1 MEPLLFYGVPHGC
14 SFGAIVALEWS
25 GRPSRLCRVEMPA
38 QTRGALFS
46 RINPKGKTPALLTE
60 TGTLLSESSAILHH
74 LAAGDPARR
83 LVGDQGSPA
92 FDRVNQAL
100 AFLNAGFV
108 PMFTP
113 LWAARYMAEDDPARP
128 VLTAFGRE
136 HVGKALDQIEA
147 MLEGRAWLGGDA
159 RSIADAY
166 FTGVIRWVEH
176 LDAARLADRPR
187 VQALAHRLE
196 DDPAVRFAHAI
207 EAGEDAV
214 GAGGFLGRVT
224 LEDVVGR
231 LAA

>member
-25 GRPSRLCRVEMPA
+25 GRPYRLCRVEMPA

-113 LWAARYMAEDDPARP
+113 LWAARYMAED
-128 VLTAFGRE
+128 GR
-136 HVGKALDQIEA
+136 
-147 MLEGRAWLGGDA
+147 
-159 RSIADAY
+159 
-166 FTGVIRWVEH
+166 
-176 LDAARLADRPR
+176 
-187 VQALAHRLE
+187 
-196 DDPAVRFAHAI
+196 
-207 EAGEDAV
+207 
-214 GAGGFLGRVT
+214 
-224 LEDVVGR
+224 
-231 LAA
+231 